1 MSIEKLPKKLRVFF
15 DEIRNGVVENCITNL
30 DSIEGF
36 DAQKGIVLA
45 EIFYYQ
51 SDYNS
56 AMDYDERSLL
66 HNDKWYAGNIL
77 TEHFYAYT
85 YAAIESDQ
93 VERAIKFYNFFLE
106 VKEQLDLPEHLVSQ
120 YRYLTEQHIL
130 KLKGYKKL
138 YIDQPPINL
147 ITEGKAKREFE
158 DQLRKYRPKLD
169 PDSIEGIEYILQF
182 MITDCATSDVFEC
195 YEKYADKIKIENIH
209 VDIARL
215 YVISGRLELAWKTL
229 IRYAERSWW
238 PVEHLQVLPMRVF
251 EYGELLPIL
260 NNEFKMEIL
269 NLPKVKLTK

>member
-15 DEIRNGVVENCITNL
+15 DEIRSGVVENCITNL

-106 VKEQLDLPEHLVSQ
+106 VKEQLDLPEHSLSQ
-120 YRYLTEQHIL
+120 YRYLVEQHIL
-130 KLKGYKKL
+130 KLQGCKNL
-138 YIDQPPINL
+138 QIDQPPINFK
-147 ITEGKAKREFE
+147 TEGKEKREFE

-169 PDSIEGIEYILQF
+169 PDSIEGIEYILHF
-182 MITDCATSDVFEC
+182 MITDCAYSDVFEY
-195 YEKYADKIKIENIH
+195 YEEYADKIRIEDIH
-209 VDIARL
+209 LDLSRL
-215 YVISGRLELAWKTL
+215 YIVSGQVELAQKTL
-229 IRYAERSWW
+229 IRYAEKSWW
-238 PVEHLQVLPMRVF
+238 PIEHLQVLPMRVF
-251 EYGELLPIL
+251 EYTELLPIL
-260 NNEFKMEIL
+260 TDELKREIL
-269 NLPKVKLTK
+269 KIPKAKKIK